1 MVQGRVI
8 RALSGNLRARGQRRL
23 SWTRR
28 GRRALSAVLLRSG
41 VLRSSLHPAP
51 SSPYLSRRL
60 QAGPRLLLP
69 PFPSSRLWL
78 SPTFPPP
85 LQISLFPGN
94 RWKWS
99 FGVKKAAGG
108 GDPLLRLLSPQSL
121 LVQGDSVP
129 LAWFDFQME
138 RKADGGGC
146 KPRWW

>member
-23 SWTRR
+23 SWTRS

-41 VLRSSLHPAP
+41 VLRSSQHPAP
-51 SSPYLSRRL
+51 SSPYLSRRP

-69 PFPSSRLWL
+69 PFPSSRLLL

-108 GDPLLRLLSPQSL
+108 RDPLLRLLSPQSP

-129 LAWFDFQME
+129 LALFDFQME
-138 RKADGGGC
+138 GKADGG
-146 KPRWW
+146 W